1 MGAVANALYG
11 APSTPDVPMLHAS
24 VRRRSRGS
32 LVRARRRLA
41 GLGSEIVADG
51 AEDMRP
57 MAKWLQGLHDH
68 AGTAIDDLP
77 TADAP
82 ARVVLMGRTQAGKS
96 TLFSYLTDTSDS
108 PVGAGGQRTTIK
120 VFRAPYRHDNRI
132 LIADAPGV
140 GARDGIADQRVALD
154 EARRADLVV
163 WVFTTDSL
171 PEDTR
176 ANLALVA
183 SWGVPMIPVL
193 QCLEGLVTVP
203 PDPELDELQERAFLK
218 TPERH
223 PAAIMEN
230 YAGHRKRADRTFA
243 DARQDP
249 GPWIPVH
256 AQAALLAQA
265 REAERA
271 SALLAASNVREM
283 ELAIE
288 AAVGADLDAQRMVAT
303 ADIARRALDEIRVHL
318 QSQAV
323 ALRDQVANETNEFED
338 LRQKIHRELHR
349 FRSRHSQATRS
360 RLRRLDTWADAHYRD
375 DDKTLAENWATT
387 ESELDEAIEGIEKLH
402 WESLQHRLAEIG
414 RDVSASWRKV
424 AEQQAARQG
433 PRSKVPVNPV
443 WLDPAVRVGAGVV
456 GGVIG
461 GILSGNPI
469 GAVVGAALADRLSA
483 TISGWL
489 GSRRKQLNRRRGDLH
504 SKVLEAKGEFLAA
517 ALARW
522 DDQVERIN
530 ALLEESGTAIRARAQ
545 TLRQYAAQMD
555 EISVSAAGSVTSID
569 ESLVRDLLA
578 LRGYEHVAGEVREVR
593 RTPGGTTLVGLG
605 SERALEEALLRPPAG
620 LGDVRYYPVH
630 ASTVRRVAHASRL
643 GRLDTQRAGMSFID
657 SSGPSLRIVMDV
669 PAAALLNEQWVAT
682 TVSGAECEVTPA
694 AQGKEHDESSSCG

>member
-11 APSTPDVPMLHAS
+11 APSTPDAPMLHAS
-24 VRRRSRGS
+24 VQRRSRDS
-32 LVRARRRLA
+32 LVRVQRSLA
-41 GLGSEIVADG
+41 GLGSEVFADG

-57 MAKWLQGLHDH
+57 MAKWLQELHDH

-108 PVGAGGQRTTIK
+108 PVGAGGQRTTLK

-193 QCLEGLVTVP
+193 QCLEGLVSVP
-203 PDPELDELQERAFLK
+203 PDPELDELQERVFLK

-223 PAAIMEN
+223 PVAVMEN
-230 YAGHRKRADRTFA
+230 YAGHRRRADRTFA

-256 AQAALLAQA
+256 AQAALLSHA

-271 SALLAASNVREM
+271 SALLAASNVREL

-288 AAVGADLDAQRMVAT
+288 ATVGANLDAQRMVAT

-323 ALRDQVANETNEFED
+323 ALRDQVVNETKEFED
-338 LRQKIHRELHR
+338 LRQKIHGELHR
-349 FRSRHSQATRS
+349 FRSRHSQTVRS

-375 DDKTLAENWATT
+375 DDKTLAESWATT
-387 ESELDEAIEGIEKLH
+387 ESELDAAIEGIEKRH

-433 PRSKVPVNPV
+433 PRSKVAVNPV

-461 GILSGNPI
+461 GLLSGGNPI
-469 GAVVGAALADRLSA
+469 GMAVGAALADLLSA
-483 TISGWL
+483 KISGWF

-504 SKVLEAKGEFLAA
+504 SKVLEAKDALLAA

-522 DDQVERIN
+522 DDQVARIN
-530 ALLEESGTAIRARAQ
+530 ALLEESGTAMTARTQ
-545 TLRQYAAQMD
+545 TLGQYAAQMD
-555 EISVSAAGSVTSID
+555 EISVSAAGSVTNID
-569 ESLVRDLLA
+569 ELLVRDLLA
-578 LRGYEHVAGEVREVR
+578 LRGHERLAGEVREVR

-630 ASTVRRVAHASRL
+630 ASSVRRVAHATRL

-682 TVSGAECEVTPA
+682 AVSGAECEVTPA
-694 AQGKEHDESSSCG
+694 VQGKGTR